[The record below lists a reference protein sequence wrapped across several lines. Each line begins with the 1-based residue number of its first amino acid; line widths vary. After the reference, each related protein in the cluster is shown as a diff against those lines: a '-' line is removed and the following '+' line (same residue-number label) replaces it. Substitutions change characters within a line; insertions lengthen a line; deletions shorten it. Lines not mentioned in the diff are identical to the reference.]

1 MIVDFNDEDTARG
14 VGKVK
19 IRFMIF
25 IDMEEIRLAI
35 QKGHPIEDLLL
46 QTEFITTFEKN
57 FWSCKSYEMN
67 FMAETAKEVAKIIER
82 YLVLKSTS
90 NIVRLLVIDII

>member
-1 MIVDFNDEDTARG
+1 MIVDFTEEEKARESK
-14 VGKVK
+14 KVK

-25 IDMEEIRLAI
+25 INMEEIKLVIEEGRAV
-35 QKGHPIEDLLL
+35 EDLLL
-46 QTEFITTFEKN
+46 QTEFTATFEKT
-57 FWSCKSYEMN
+57 FWTCKSCGLN

-90 NIVRLLVIDII
+90 NIIQLLTIDIT